1 MTSFVDTLF
10 NAHLKLLPMPAM
22 VIMVSAMLAAVLAL
36 LCAASHGDCISV
48 EK

>member
-1 MTSFVDTLF
+1 MSMTTFVDTLF
-10 NAHLKLLPMPAM
+10 NAHLKRLPMPAM
-22 VIMVSAMLAAVLAL
+22 ASAMLAAVLAL

>member
-10 NAHLKLLPMPAM
+10 NAHLKLLRQCRQ
-22 VIMVSAMLAAVLAL
+22 IMASAMLAAVLAL